1 MAAMFADY
9 KVAPENLRMMLLAF
23 GVDHAY
29 RVISLEEVAHEIP
42 HVPKDLIRGG
52 LEQLAEEGLI
62 TRFAKRYCFNKPL
75 PAGLR
80 QQVEQLVTPS
90 GTVRLPKEG

>member
-1 MAAMFADY
+1 MAAMFADS

-29 RVISLEEVAHEIP
+29 RVISLEEIAHAIP
-42 HVPKDLIRGG
+42 HIKKEIIRNG

-62 TRFAKRYCFNKPL
+62 TRFAKRYCFNRPL
-75 PAGLR
+75 SPELR
-80 QQVEQLVTPS
+80 RRVEQLITPS
-90 GTVRLPKEG
+90 GTIRFNERA